1 MTPTVDWAAFLP
13 QLFLGGGALF
23 LLTFGTLARRRMP
36 AWCPGALSLVFAL
49 GSLGS
54 IIWLWVRVQDPA
66 RGPIST
72 IAGTVLVD
80 GFAVFLSG
88 VVVISVLL
96 ALLFTPDVLRRADI
110 PSLEFCV
117 LMLLSAAGGVT
128 LASANDLIVIFLGLE
143 VLSIS
148 AYVLA
153 AIDLRRM
160 SSQEAGLKYF
170 VLGAFASAFFLYG
183 AALVYGAVGSTKLNS
198 VAEFMISGGV
208 VSDSMLLAGVSLLL
222 VGLFFKVAAV
232 PFHAWT
238 PDVYEGAPPPATAY
252 MAAGV
257 KAAGFAALLR
267 LFAGVFAD
275 RASDW
280 RPIVSAVA
288 VVTVVA
294 GAALGSI
301 VGDVRRLLAYSSISH
316 AGFILVGL
324 NSSDAAGTSAALFYL
339 GVYAL
344 MAVGSFAV
352 VSMIPKTEEGKQPLS
367 LYDGLGRRSPFLAL
381 SFTFLLLAQAGLP
394 FTTGFWAKFEV
405 IGAAVSSGTY
415 WLAAVAMLGA
425 VAAAFLYLRLVVRMY
440 LVRPPS
446 ATDAAAGE
454 PSGKISS
461 SDAAAAAASGAP
473 AAAAPGAPAA
483 SGAPAA
489 AVTLSRVAVPRS
501 TGFVVAVCVL
511 LTLLFGVWP
520 APVLELANDALLAL
534 VNVG

>member
-1 MTPTVDWAAFLP
+1 MTVTVDWAAFLP

-36 AWCPGALSLVFAL
+36 AWCPGALSLVFAVGAL
-49 GSLGS
+49 AG

-96 ALLFTPDVLRRADI
+96 ALLFTPAALRRADI

-198 VAEFMISGGV
+198 MAQFMISEGF

-238 PDVYEGAPPPATAY
+238 PDVYEGAPSPAAAY

-267 LFAGVFAD
+267 LFAGTFAE

-280 RPIVSAVA
+280 RPIVSAIA
-288 VVTVVA
+288 VVTVLS

-352 VSMIPKTEEGKQPLS
+352 VSMMPKTEEGTQPLS
-367 LYDGLGRRSPFLAL
+367 LYDGLGRRSPSLAL
-381 SFTFLLLAQAGLP
+381 GFTFLLLAQAGLP

-415 WLAAVAMLGA
+415 WLAAIAMLGA
-425 VAAAFLYLRLVVRMY
+425 VVAAFLYLRLVVRMY

-446 ATDAAAGE
+446 A
-454 PSGKISS
+454 
-461 SDAAAAAASGAP
+461 DAAAAAPSSDAAPSSAAPVAAAAPSSAAP
-473 AAAAPGAPAA
+473 AAA
-483 SGAPAA
+483 SD
-489 AVTLSRVAVPRS
+489 LSRVSVPRS
-501 TGFVVAVCVL
+501 TGFVVAACAVV
-511 LTLLFGVWP
+511 TLLFGVWP
-520 APVLELANDALLAL
+520 APILELTSDALLAPL
-534 VNVG
+534 GVG